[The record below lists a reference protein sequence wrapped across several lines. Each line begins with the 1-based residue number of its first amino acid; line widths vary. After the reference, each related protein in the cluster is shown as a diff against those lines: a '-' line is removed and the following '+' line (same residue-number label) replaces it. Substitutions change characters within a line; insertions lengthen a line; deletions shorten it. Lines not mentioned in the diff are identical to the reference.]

1 MGDGRGQE
9 AGEQGAG
16 SGIYMR
22 VGSGSKN
29 KESNSLFFITGYYLV
44 KNTYLAK
51 F

>member
-1 MGDGRGQE
+1 MVKQQE

-22 VGSGSKN
+22 VGSGSRN
-29 KESNSLFFITGYYLV
+29 KESNSLFFITWYYSV
-44 KNTYLAK
+44 KNTHLAK